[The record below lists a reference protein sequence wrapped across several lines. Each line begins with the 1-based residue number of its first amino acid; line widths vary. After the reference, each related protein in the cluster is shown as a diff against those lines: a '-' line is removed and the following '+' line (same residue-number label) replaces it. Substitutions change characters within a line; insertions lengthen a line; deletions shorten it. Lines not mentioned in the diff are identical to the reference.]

1 MEPIL
6 KGSIILINR
15 NMYFTSQ
22 FSEILIQNIY

>member
-15 NMYFTSQ
+15 NMYLISQ